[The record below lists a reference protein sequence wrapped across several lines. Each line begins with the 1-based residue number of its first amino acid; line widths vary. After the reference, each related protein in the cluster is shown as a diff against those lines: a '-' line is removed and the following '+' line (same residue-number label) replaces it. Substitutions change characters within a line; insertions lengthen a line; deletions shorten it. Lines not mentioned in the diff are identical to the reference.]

1 MMPKMSKSK
10 ILGRI
15 AVALVVALVGIAL
28 VLQFCLGSVIKTA
41 AETFAPA
48 ALGTDVKIKSVKL
61 NLARGECRF
70 KGVVVGPP
78 EGYKAN
84 VFELAD
90 FHALLDV
97 RSLFT
102 DTIVVRKV
110 SIIKPKVAYELS
122 GIRSNV
128 GAILERLQKGAEKT
142 KEVSEGGK
150 KFVVE
155 HFIFSGAEV
164 KLASATL
171 GMGVPIPLPSIELRD
186 VGRKGGGI
194 TALELAA
201 QIFSFVGGGIINA
214 AGSLVLGVG
223 GAALDGAKAIGNV
236 AAEGVGLV
244 GDGAK
249 LVGDGAKAVGGAAVD
264 GVKAVGGAVMGLF
277 SSGKEEQPAADAK

>member
-1 MMPKMSKSK
+1 
-10 ILGRI
+10 
-15 AVALVVALVGIAL
+15 
-28 VLQFCLGSVIKTA
+28 
-41 AETFAPA
+41 
-48 ALGTDVKIKSVKL
+48 
-61 NLARGECRF
+61 
-70 KGVVVGPP
+70 
-78 EGYKAN
+78 
-84 VFELAD
+84 
-90 FHALLDV
+90 
-97 RSLFT
+97 
-102 DTIVVRKV
+102 VRKV